1 MPPLSLEEEAGC
13 RAAIRYGHREKGLV
27 NAPYQRRCLALAS
40 LVMASYAASD
50 NWDNTMAPADDE
62 TNDRNKKR

>member
-1 MPPLSLEEEAGC
+1 MASSMRKPILPLT
-13 RAAIRYGHREKGLV
+13 
-27 NAPYQRRCLALAS
+27 ALAS

-50 NWDNTMAPADDE
+50 NWDNTMAPTDDE